1 MAREYT
7 YKGKTESE
15 LANLSMEEFIKLV
28 PSRMRRTLKRGFTPY
43 QKRLI
48 ERVNKV
54 KEKDIKKPLRTQV
67 KDMPILP
74 QMIGLTIAVYNGKE
88 YIPVI
93 IDAEKLGHFLGEF
106 VLTRRRIAHSAPGV
120 GATRSSKFVP
130 LK

>member
-15 LANLSMEEFIKLV
+15 LANLSMEEFIEMV

-48 ERVNKV
+48 EKV
-54 KEKDIKKPLRTQV
+54 KRVKKLDIKKPLKTQV

-74 QMIGLTIAVYNGKE
+74 EMIGLTIAVYNGKE